1 MNRRNRMKVLFICN
15 MNKHRSK
22 TAEEIFRDRY
32 ETKSAGLFNDTPVS
46 AEQLGWADIILV
58 MEESQRKEL
67 TDRFPSECLK
77 KRILCLG
84 IPDVY
89 PYGDPELVSLLE
101 SRVGKAVESPDYCKV

>member
-1 MNRRNRMKVLFICN
+1 MNHRERLKLLFICS
-15 MNKHRSK
+15 MNQHRSK

-32 ETKSAGLFNDTPVS
+32 ETKSAGLFNDTPVT
-46 AEQLGWADIILV
+46 AEQLDWADIILV
-58 MEESQRKEL
+58 MEEFQRKEL

-89 PYGDPELVSLLE
+89 PYGDPVLISLLE
-101 SRVGKAVESPDYCKV
+101 SRVGKPLL